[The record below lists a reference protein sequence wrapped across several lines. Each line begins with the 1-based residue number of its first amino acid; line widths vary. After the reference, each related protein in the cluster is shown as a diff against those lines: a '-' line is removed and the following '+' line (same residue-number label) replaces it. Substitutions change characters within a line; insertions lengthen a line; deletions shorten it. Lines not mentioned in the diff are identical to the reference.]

1 MLDLRR
7 TVRLVAT
14 VAVLAT
20 AACTQGDD
28 YLTRRVEAMI
38 QTEAPAEQI
47 KVSTVRRV
55 VTIEGVVNDNAEL
68 NRIDAAARRVP
79 GVLAVDNRLIVKA
92 SVDTTGAPDPI
103 PPREL
108 QREPPL
114 RPATP

>member
-7 TVRLVAT
+7 TVRLVA
-14 VAVLAT
+14 AVSVFAT

-28 YLTRRVEAMI
+28 YLTRRVEATI
-38 QTEAPAEQI
+38 QAEAPAEQV
-47 KVSTVRRV
+47 KVTTLRRV

-79 GVLAVDNRLIVKA
+79 GVLAVDNRLIVKP
-92 SVDTTGAPDPI
+92 SVDTTGAPAPI
-103 PPREL
+103 P

-114 RPATP
+114 GPASP